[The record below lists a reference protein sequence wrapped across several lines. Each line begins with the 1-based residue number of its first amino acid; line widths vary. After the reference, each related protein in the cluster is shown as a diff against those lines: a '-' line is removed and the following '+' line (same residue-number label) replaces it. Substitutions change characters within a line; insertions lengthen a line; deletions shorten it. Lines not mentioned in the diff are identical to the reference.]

1 MVYLGSSLA
10 QAGFELVVHLEKSHV
25 LSAFRQLKVS
35 FDDRCIVEVDLKSL
49 PNGWEAPAIDP
60 VTQILGDAW
69 AAGSESLI
77 LKVPS
82 ATIYGEFNYLLN
94 PTHPDMTT
102 LKIGPIL
109 PFAFDP
115 RIVEQPGLMSN
126 YV

>member
-1 MVYLGSSLA
+1 MA
-10 QAGFELVVHLEKSHV
+10 
-25 LSAFRQLKVS
+25 
-35 FDDRCIVEVDLKSL
+35 EV
-49 PNGWEAPAIDP
+49 PEGY
-60 VTQILGDAW
+60 
-69 AAGSESLI
+69 ESLI

-115 RIVEQPGLMSN
+115 RIVE
-126 YV
+126 